1 MAISVTPT
9 SKAPNLPDPSQAQF
23 LATSNL
29 ASDDLNRVKKHC
41 FQYSSETSP
50 FFDSLKVGWMRGS
63 LSWAFGSTFPS
74 GRCYRRSTCMWASI
88 QAWEETAVIWDLF
101 TIQRNTPISARGEWQ
116 QASKVY
122 PTCWV
127 WSTDQHLGCTAMA
140 YSKSSSLLA
149 GNFHTKTL
157 LQIEA
162 LWIKYPQYIILA
174 ILDHIKLIHVSKS
187 IDPYREDS
195 KDEVFSYAFLLICK
209 AYTT

>member
-1 MAISVTPT
+1 
-9 SKAPNLPDPSQAQF
+9 
-23 LATSNL
+23 
-29 ASDDLNRVKKHC
+29 
-41 FQYSSETSP
+41 
-50 FFDSLKVGWMRGS
+50 
-63 LSWAFGSTFPS
+63 
-74 GRCYRRSTCMWASI
+74 MWASI

-162 LWIKYPQYIILA
+162 LWIQYPQYIILA